1 MIACAVIKKNCNCKS
16 VLTFIDKILACVQP
30 KCQEKTTLPSFSCFS
45 ILAFSLTL
53 QIISP
58 QELQEFSLNSLH
70 PCKLHVLLS
79 GIFQLPLFIKMFFL
93 RIFKCLFVLAG
104 IKHFLGFSSKLTAF
118 PHTNCKVSLCPTV
131 NICSVF
137 WPFHSVGPCLF
148 CFFRIFDYA
157 ELYWFSM

>member
-1 MIACAVIKKNCNCKS
+1 MCSQNVKKKRPCLLLAAFLFWPFHSHCKLFHHKNYRNSLWIACNPVNCM
-16 VLTFIDKILACVQP
+16 
-30 KCQEKTTLPSFSCFS
+30 
-45 ILAFSLTL
+45 
-53 QIISP
+53 
-58 QELQEFSLNSLH
+58 
-70 PCKLHVLLS
+70 S
-79 GIFQLPLFIKMFFL
+79 GIFQLPLNIKMFFL

-118 PHTNCKVSLCPTV
+118 PHTNCRVLLCPIV
-131 NICSVF
+131 NVCSVS